1 MNGNEIKENHS
12 MNQLVNSLAI
22 QSQKNEETNKRLCN
36 AIEQLSL
43 LTGELIKSMGYLQLD
58 LEKNA
63 GVLEVRKKAEKQLKL
78 ISSQT
83 ADW

>member
-1 MNGNEIKENHS
+1 

-22 QSQKNEETNKRLCN
+22 QNQKNEETNKRLCN
-36 AIEQLSL
+36 AIEQLSQ